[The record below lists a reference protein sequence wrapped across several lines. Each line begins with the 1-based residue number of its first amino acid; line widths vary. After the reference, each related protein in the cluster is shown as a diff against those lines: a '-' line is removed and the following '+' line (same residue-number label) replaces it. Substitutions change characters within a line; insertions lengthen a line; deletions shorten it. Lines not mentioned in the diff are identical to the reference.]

1 VNRYHILAIGLPCL
15 AACGTGPED
24 FARCQATL
32 DISVSPDVVPV
43 ISWTPAG
50 CPVNLLTV
58 DDGPNPVWSLYNQ
71 EPVNAI
77 ESPVQYGRA
86 AGQGEVASPGPP
98 PGGST
103 LVSGVRYVVRL
114 QRIEH
119 GLVTDAG
126 EAPFDYQPPAADRG
140 ARSHPTRVPSD
151 LQQLQEDPRSG
162 GPVDA
167 DRIVFSGPHR
177 RPVQPRPL
185 PAMHPEVLPG
195 PQLKPYPTR
204 PNRV

>member
-1 VNRYHILAIGLPCL
+1 MRRYHLLAIGLPCL

-24 FARCQATL
+24 FARCEASL
-32 DISVSPDVVPV
+32 DITVSSDVVPV

-58 DDGPNPVWSLYNQ
+58 DDGPNPVWSLYNP

-77 ESPVQYGRA
+77 DSPVQYGRA

-98 PGGST
+98 PGGSSLIT
-103 LVSGVRYVVRL
+103 GVRYVVRL

-126 EAPFDYQPPAADRG
+126 EATFDHQPAVAGRG
-140 ARSHPTRVPSD
+140 ADTPSSRA
-151 LQQLQEDPRSG
+151 P
-162 GPVDA
+162 
-167 DRIVFSGPHR
+167 
-177 RPVQPRPL
+177 
-185 PAMHPEVLPG
+185 
-195 PQLKPYPTR
+195 
-204 PNRV
+204 